1 MSRACA
7 ATARRAAAALLGAL
21 LWAAAPAAVASAAV
35 EPELFPIG
43 SPAPLFEAVDTEGNA
58 FSLAEALKERPVLIA
73 FWSLFCATCRDELP
87 ILEQEQAKYRDK
99 VQFVTVNLDEA
110 PRAKTVKGFAKQQ
123 GFTMR
128 MLLNKVEGREFNIDG
143 AFKIKATPALYLVNR
158 DGMVAYGHYGALNP
172 EELAE
177 VIAKAK

>member
-1 MSRACA
+1 MRTVGHRA
-7 ATARRAAAALLGAL
+7 ATALLAALLL
-21 LWAAAPAAVASAAV
+21 AAAPAFAVDAD
-35 EPELFPIG
+35 LFPVG
-43 SPAPLFEAVDTEGNA
+43 TPAPQFESIDTEGRS
-58 FSLAEALKERPVLIA
+58 FILAEAIKEKPVLLV
-73 FWSLFCATCRDELP
+73 FWSIFCGTCRDELP
-87 ILEQEQAKYRDK
+87 ILEQEKPKYEQQ

-128 MLLNKVEGREFNIDG
+128 MLLNKIDGREFLIDQTY
-143 AFKIKATPALYLVNR
+143 KIKATPAIYLVNR
-158 DGMVAYGHYGALNP
+158 DGTIAYGHYGAINP

>member
-1 MSRACA
+1 MSRGLAG
-7 ATARRAAAALLGAL
+7 TARRAAAALLCAL
-21 LWAAAPAAVASAAV
+21 LWAAAPAAAATAD
-35 EPELFPIG
+35 PELLPVG
-43 SPAPLFEAVDTEGNA
+43 SPAPLFEAVDTDGNA
-58 FSLAEALKERPVLIA
+58 FSLAEALKERPVLLA

-87 ILEQEQAKYRDK
+87 ILEQEQPKHRDK

-143 AFKIKATPALYLVNR
+143 VFKIKATPALYLVNR
-158 DGMVAYGHYGALNP
+158 DGTVAYGHYGALSP

-177 VIAKAK
+177 VVAKAK